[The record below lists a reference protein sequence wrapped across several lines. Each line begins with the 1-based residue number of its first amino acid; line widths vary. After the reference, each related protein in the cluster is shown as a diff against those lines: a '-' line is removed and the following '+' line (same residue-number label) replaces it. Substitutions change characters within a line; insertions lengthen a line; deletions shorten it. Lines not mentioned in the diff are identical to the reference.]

1 MFFGGSAMV
10 ENLRGIPWLQAGVK
24 PVTIVLV
31 TLWGLN
37 VLRRLFS
44 LVKVARTTSYFPK
57 LYTPFQP
64 FTLPGALFTTS
75 SRIAGRDWH
84 WVRHFRT
91 YSQNET
97 VNVVPLLFGASALWT
112 SNLDIGRQILAGPPR
127 SSFIKAPWS
136 NRAFTTWGMNIVSAE
151 ETTWRKHRRVVGPA
165 FGPDLYKLVWNK
177 TLEVYRHML
186 EIEEWKDKNVV
197 DVPAIQRITY
207 KLSFLLIST
216 CGFGFPSTWLLYIH
230 RDFARRLTQRKDTPP
245 RAVDGGMPA
254 QEALKIVTETALLAM
269 NIPQWLWHLPIPR
282 LREARVARER
292 LRTFMQEQVVER
304 KALVAAGDKRAD
316 AFTIMVKANED
327 ESTKYRLDDQEL
339 IGNIFVLLFAGHETT
354 GSSLAVTVG
363 YMAIHDDIQEEV
375 VEQIM
380 SVLGP
385 DRDPDFSDYPKLD
398 KVRAIFYE
406 ATRMIPAG
414 HALIRQATEDTVL
427 TVQNPMGEEGSQTI
441 HIPKGTEITLDMV
454 GVQYNPRYF
463 EDPEMYNPSRWYG
476 LPADSE
482 KISAFSVGPRACLGR
497 KFATVEVTCFLA
509 LLLRDWQVLPV
520 LRVGET
526 KDAWGARVMND
537 VLVGIAL
544 TVPDFPV
551 KLPSQWYGLPAD
563 SEKISAF
570 SVGPRACL
578 GRKFATVE
586 ATCFLALLLRDWQV
600 LPVLRAGE
608 TKEAW
613 GARVMNDV
621 LVGIALSVAEFP
633 VKLVRRRPV
642 YLSSRLDA

>member
-1 MFFGGSAMV
+1 MTVSTILPLCISMSFGGSAMV
-10 ENLRGIPWLQAGVK
+10 ENLRGIPWLQAGIK

-44 LVKVARTTSYFPK
+44 LVKTTSYFPK

-64 FTLPGALFTTS
+64 FTLPGAPFTTS

-84 WVRHFRT
+84 WVRRFQT

-97 VNVVPLLFGASALWT
+97 VNVVPLLFGASGLWT
-112 SNLDIGRQILAGPPR
+112 SNLDIGRQIVAGPPR

-136 NRAFTTWGMNIVSAE
+136 NRALTIWGMNIISAE
-151 ETTWRKHRRVVGPA
+151 GTTWRKHRRVVSPA
-165 FGPDLYKLVWNK
+165 FGPDF
-177 TLEVYRHML
+177 LEQDARSLPRHA

-197 DVPAIQRITY
+197 DVPAIQRITH
-207 KLSFLLIST
+207 KLAFLLIST
-216 CGFGFPSTWLLYIH
+216 CGFGFPSTW
-230 RDFARRLTQRKDTPP
+230 DTPP

-269 NIPQWLWHLPIPR
+269 NIPQWLWYLPIPR

-363 YMAIHDDIQEEV
+363 YMAIHDHIQEEV

-406 ATRMIPAG
+406 ATPAG

-463 EDPEMYNPSRWYG
+463 EDPEMYKPSRWY
-476 LPADSE
+476 
-482 KISAFSVGPRACLGR
+482 
-497 KFATVEVTCFLA
+497 
-509 LLLRDWQVLPV
+509 
-520 LRVGET
+520 
-526 KDAWGARVMND
+526 
-537 VLVGIAL
+537 
-544 TVPDFPV
+544 
-551 KLPSQWYGLPAD
+551 
-563 SEKISAF
+563 
-570 SVGPRACL
+570 GPRACL

-586 ATCFLALLLRDWQV
+586 ATCFLALLLRDWQI
-600 LPVLRAGE
+600 LPVLRVGE
-608 TKEAW
+608 TKDAW

-621 LVGIALSVAEFP
+621 LVSIALTVSDFP

-642 YLSSRLDA
+642 